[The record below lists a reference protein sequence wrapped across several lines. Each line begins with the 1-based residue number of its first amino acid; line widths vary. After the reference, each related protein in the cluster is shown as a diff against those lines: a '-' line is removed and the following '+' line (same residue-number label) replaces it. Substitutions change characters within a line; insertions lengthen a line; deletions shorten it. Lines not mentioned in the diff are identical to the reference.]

1 VSDENLHWAELSTVL
16 GTVSV
21 AVDDRGAVVAVQFGD
36 RSEPEF
42 GDREAAPAASQLE
55 EYFLGERRV
64 FDLEV
69 EPAGTDFERRVW
81 AEVARIPF
89 GATASY
95 GEIAERV
102 GGDAVARA
110 VGSANA
116 SNPIAIIIPC
126 HRVVGAGGDLTG
138 YAGGLDRKKW
148 LLDMESGQQRLGF
161 DAEKF

>member
-1 VSDENLHWAELSTVL
+1 MSNATIHWAFLSTAL
-16 GTVSV
+16 GQVSV
-21 AVDDRGAVVAVQFGD
+21 AVNERRAVVAVQFGD
-36 RSEPEF
+36 RSEPEP
-42 GDREAAPAASQLE
+42 GLEAAGAASQLE
-55 EYFLGERRV
+55 EYFLGKRHF

-81 AEVARIPF
+81 EEVARISY

-95 GEIAERV
+95 GEIANRV
-102 GGDAVARA
+102 GGGAVARA

-116 SNPIAIIIPC
+116 ANPVAIIIPC

-161 DAEKF
+161 DTEKF

>member
-1 VSDENLHWAELSTVL
+1 MNDSAVHWAMMSTAL
-16 GTVSV
+16 GPVSV
-21 AVDDRGAVVAVQFGD
+21 AVNDRRAVVAVTFAD
-36 RSEPEF
+36 RSAIEP
-42 GDREAAPAASQLE
+42 GLEAEGAASQLA

-69 EPAGTDFERRVW
+69 EPAGTEFERRVW

-95 GEIAERV
+95 GEIADRV
-102 GGDAVARA
+102 GGGAVARA

-116 SNPIAIIIPC
+116 ANPIAIVIPC
-126 HRVVGAGGDLTG
+126 HRVVGADGDLTG

-148 LLDMESGQQRLGF
+148 LLEMESGQQRLGF
-161 DAEKF
+161 